1 MSTSRWTG
9 SPSPSCHLL
18 PPLPSSLELALSGVT
33 AGTGD
38 PRRVSLLVLSGSPV
52 PLKGDH
58 CPGKEEVGKGEP
70 VPCYPRCASSLCP
83 FGPGC
88 LADPW
93 VLPVVGL
100 NLAALCCPPRRA
112 APATDP
118 LLAAVAGSL
127 PRTTSLVPSASS
139 PRTTPATSHWSSIPA
154 RRMTRR
160 SCRRPPSLAPPR

>member
-1 MSTSRWTG
+1 
-9 SPSPSCHLL
+9 
-18 PPLPSSLELALSGVT
+18 
-33 AGTGD
+33 
-38 PRRVSLLVLSGSPV
+38 
-52 PLKGDH
+52 
-58 CPGKEEVGKGEP
+58 
-70 VPCYPRCASSLCP
+70 
-83 FGPGC
+83 
-88 LADPW
+88 
-93 VLPVVGL
+93 VVGL

-160 SCRRPPSLAPPR
+160 SCRRPPSLAPPRWAGPGGPSCPSGTACSQEGAGICQAAVPSSGQCP